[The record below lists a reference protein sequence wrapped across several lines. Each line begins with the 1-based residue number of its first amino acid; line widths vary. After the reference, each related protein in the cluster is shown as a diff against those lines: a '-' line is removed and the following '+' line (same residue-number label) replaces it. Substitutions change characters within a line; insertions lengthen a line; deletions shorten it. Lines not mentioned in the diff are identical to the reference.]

1 MLKKEIQEI
10 ISNFDN
16 KASGINSI
24 PLKIIKLIKEP
35 IVENLCN
42 IYNVTFT
49 IGIFP
54 DSLKIGKVTPVYKKG
69 SKLEY
74 SNYRPISLL
83 SNMDKII

>member
-16 KASGINSI
+16 KSSGINSI